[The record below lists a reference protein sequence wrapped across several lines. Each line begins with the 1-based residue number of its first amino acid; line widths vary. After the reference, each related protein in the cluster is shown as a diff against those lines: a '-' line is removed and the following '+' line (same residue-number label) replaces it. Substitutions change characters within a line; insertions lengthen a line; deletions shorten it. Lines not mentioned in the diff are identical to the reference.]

1 MKNKST
7 FSRKNTRSM
16 ILKLF
21 FSKMADKP
29 YPTLS
34 SVLATSGLSI
44 RRQSKNFYKNML
56 MGYYPGKQKRP
67 SFMFHRKPVIFH

>member
-44 RRQSKNFYKNML
+44 R
-56 MGYYPGKQKRP
+56 
-67 SFMFHRKPVIFH
+67 